1 MYYTKHGSFPQT
13 LPNRIRLLNG
23 QTRTKPFTQDDI
35 AAAGYRS
42 VEDPPTVTPWQKC
55 EWTGSSWLISDKS
68 SAEIEADWDTI
79 RKERDQRI
87 KDIEWRYMRYNRHE
101 RLGLPQID
109 SLEKL
114 DAYVQALANITNQN
128 SPYNVDWPKYEL

>member
-1 MYYTKHGSFPQT
+1 MLYTHKGQYPTT
-13 LPNRIRLLNG
+13 LPSRIRLLDG
-23 QTRTKPFTQDDI
+23 STRTAPFTDEFLLSI
-35 AAAGYRS
+35 GYRAVS
-42 VEDPPTVTPWQKC
+42 NPPPFGLEQKL
-55 EWTGSSWLISDKS
+55 EWTGTNWLVSDKS
-68 SAEIEADWDTI
+68 SQEIEQDWNKI
-79 RKERDQRI
+79 RVERDQRI

-128 SPYNVDWPKYEL
+128 SPYNVDWPKYEV